1 MLTVRGLVAE
11 MGLELAT
18 GGDGADAPVRWVH
31 ISELPD
37 PTPWLSGGELL
48 LTTGIQL
55 GSEERQR
62 QFVRLLSGHHLAGLG
77 FGTGFDHDALP
88 GAIVDEAGRL
98 DFPVFEV
105 PYELPFIALT
115 EKAFTRLV
123 NEQYEVLQRGI
134 AIHKR
139 LERLVL
145 EERGLDEVVRALAAT
160 TGGAVWVL
168 SARGETIAAKLFRR
182 QVPEAALGHVRE
194 EVRRRSGRLG
204 SAAAADEA
212 LEFAPDHPELAGR
225 SLVLPVSIR
234 GRGGP
239 QAWLVA
245 ARDAGGLG
253 DFERL
258 ILQQAVTVVALELMR
273 QRAMRDTERRLA
285 GDVLA
290 EALTGRLSESELAV
304 RLRPFGV
311 GANAAVLVFAHQ
323 DRGAGAGPGGAGA
336 VREGAGAVREGAG
349 AMKEGAGPA
358 RAGAVPSLRPGAIL
372 PPAEGDLDRFLADAG
387 VGALVASRE
396 RLLCA
401 VVDARDGVD
410 PVAVAA
416 RAREALKPEHGE
428 LRAAAS
434 RPAAVGSLR
443 RSFHEARCALEAAA
457 LANGDSPP
465 VASYRDLG
473 AFQLLLSLQDD
484 DALRLYCDS
493 VLGPLEDASGEY
505 GDELIRSLEAYI
517 EQNGQWEKAARELYC
532 HRHTLRY
539 RIRRVEQ
546 LTGRDLSSARDRI
559 EFWLALRA
567 RELVT

>member
-11 MGLELAT
+11 MGLALAA
-18 GGDGADAPVRWVH
+18 GEDGADAPVRWVH

-55 GSEERQR
+55 DSPERQR
-62 QFVRLLSGHHLAGLG
+62 EFVRLLSDRHLAGLG
-77 FGTGFDHDALP
+77 FATGFNHAALP
-88 GAIVDEAGRL
+88 EAIVEEAADTG
-98 DFPVFEV
+98 FPVFEV
-105 PYELPFIALT
+105 PYELPFIAIT

-139 LERLVL
+139 LERIVL
-145 EERGLDEVVRALAAT
+145 EERGLDEVVRALAAA
-160 TGGAVWVL
+160 TGSAVCVL
-168 SARGETIAAKLFRR
+168 SGRGETIASKLFRR
-182 QVPEAALGHVRE
+182 QLPEAALEHLTE
-194 EVRRRSGRLG
+194 EVRRRSMAAGQG
-204 SAAAADEA
+204 SEA
-212 LEFAPDHPELAGR
+212 TEFAPDHPELAGR
-225 SLVLPVSIR
+225 SLVLPVSTR
-234 GRGGP
+234 GRGAP
-239 QAWLVA
+239 QAWVVA
-245 ARDAGGLG
+245 VHDAGGLG

-290 EALTGRLSESELAV
+290 EALTGRLSEAELAV
-304 RLRPFGV
+304 RMRPFGV
-311 GANAAVLVFAHQ
+311 GANAAVLVFADDQ
-323 DRGAGAGPGGAGA
+323 GGAP
-336 VREGAGAVREGAG
+336 EGEA
-349 AMKEGAGPA
+349 
-358 RAGAVPSLRPGAIL
+358 
-372 PPAEGDLDRFLADAG
+372 DLDRFLADAG
-387 VGALVASRE
+387 VGALVASRG

-401 VVDARDGVD
+401 VVDAGDGAD
-410 PVAVAA
+410 PVGLAA
-416 RAREALKPEHGE
+416 RARDALAPEHGQ

-434 RPAAVGSLR
+434 RSAAVGALR
-443 RSFHEARCALEAAA
+443 QSFHEARCALEAAA
-457 LANGDSPP
+457 LANGSAPE

-484 DALRLYCDS
+484 EALRLYCDS
-493 VLGPLEDASGEY
+493 VLGPLEDATGEY
-505 GDELIRSLEAYI
+505 GDELIRSLEAFI
-517 EQNGQWEKAARELYC
+517 EQNGQWERAARELYC

-546 LTGRDLSSARDRI
+546 LTGRDLSNARDRI

>member
-11 MGLELAT
+11 VGLELAT

-31 ISELPD
+31 ISELQD

-55 GSEERQR
+55 GDAERQR
-62 QFVRLLSGHHLAGLG
+62 EFVRLLSGHHLAGLG
-77 FGTGFDHDALP
+77 FGTGFDHDVLPEALL
-88 GAIVDEAGRL
+88 DEAGKL
-98 DFPVFEV
+98 DFPVFDV
-105 PYELPFIALT
+105 PYELPFIAIT

-134 AIHKR
+134 AVHKR

-182 QVPEAALGHVRE
+182 QVPDDALAHVRE
-194 EVRRRSGRLG
+194 EVRSRSARLG
-204 SAAAADEA
+204 NGEDDA
-212 LEFAPDHPELAGR
+212 LEFAPDHPEIAGR

-245 ARDAGGLG
+245 ARDAEGLG

-311 GANAAVLVFAHQ
+311 GANAAVLVFARQ
-323 DRGAGAGPGGAGA
+323 DGRVAA
-336 VREGAGAVREGAG
+336 VREGAGSAGTGAIPAVGEGAG
-349 AMKEGAGPA
+349 SAGT
-358 RAGAVPSLRPGAIL
+358 GAIL
-372 PPAEGDLDRFLADAG
+372 SSAEGDLDRFLADAG

-401 VVDARDGVD
+401 VVDAREGVD
-410 PVAVAA
+410 PVAMAA
-416 RAREALKPEHGE
+416 RARDALQAEHGE

-457 LANGDSPP
+457 LANGNSPP

>member
-18 GGDGADAPVRWVH
+18 GGDGADAPMRWVH

-55 GSEERQR
+55 GGEERQR
-62 QFVRLLSGHHLAGLG
+62 EFVRLLSGHHLAGLG
-77 FGTGFDHDALP
+77 FGTGFDHERLPEALL
-88 GAIVDEAGRL
+88 DEAGKL
-98 DFPVFEV
+98 GFPVFEV

-168 SARGETIAAKLFRR
+168 SARGETIASKLFRR
-182 QVPEAALGHVRE
+182 QVPDDALEYVRG
-194 EVRRRSGRLG
+194 EVQSRSSPGATDDLR
-204 SAAAADEA
+204 
-212 LEFAPDHPELAGR
+212 EFAPDHPELTGR

-239 QAWLVA
+239 QAWLAA

-290 EALTGRLSESELAV
+290 DALTGRLSESELAV

-311 GANAAVLVFAHQ
+311 GANAAVLVFARM
-323 DRGAGAGPGGAGA
+323 DRESAT
-336 VREGAGAVREGAG
+336 
-349 AMKEGAGPA
+349 
-358 RAGAVPSLRPGAIL
+358 S
-372 PPAEGDLDRFLADAG
+372 AEGDLDRFLADAG

-401 VVDARDGVD
+401 VVDAREGVD
-410 PVAVAA
+410 PVALAA
-416 RAREALKPEHGE
+416 RAREALQPEHGE

-457 LANGDSPP
+457 LANGNSPP

-484 DALRLYCDS
+484 EALRLYCDS

-567 RELVT
+567 REIVT

>member
-1 MLTVRGLVAE
+1 MLTVRGLASE
-11 MGLELAT
+11 MGLELAA
-18 GGDGADAPVRWVH
+18 GEDAADSPVRWVH

-55 GSEERQR
+55 ESAKRQR
-62 QFVRLLSGHHLAGLG
+62 EFVRLLAGHHLAGLG
-77 FGTGFDHDALP
+77 FGTGFDHEGLPAALV
-88 GAIVDEAGRL
+88 AEARELG
-98 DFPVFEV
+98 FPVFEV
-105 PYELPFIALT
+105 PYELPFIAIT
-115 EKAFTRLV
+115 EKAFARLV

-145 EERGLDEVVRALAAT
+145 EESGLDEVVRALAAA
-160 TGGAVWVL
+160 TGGAVCVL
-168 SARGETIAAKLFRR
+168 SGRGETISSKAFRR
-182 QVPEAALGHVRE
+182 PLPEAAMEQIRE
-194 EVRRRSGRLG
+194 QVVERGET
-204 SAAAADEA
+204 AADGNGRVVEIG
-212 LEFAPDHPELAGR
+212 EFAPDHPDIAGR
-225 SLVLPVSIR
+225 SLVLPVSLR
-234 GRGGP
+234 GRGAP

-290 EALTGRLSESELAV
+290 EALTGRLSDEELAT
-304 RLRPFGV
+304 RLRPFGI
-311 GANAAVLVFAHQ
+311 GDDAAVLVFDDH
-323 DRGAGAGPGGAGA
+323 DGPPTAQ
-336 VREGAGAVREGAG
+336 
-349 AMKEGAGPA
+349 
-358 RAGAVPSLRPGAIL
+358 
-372 PPAEGDLDRFLADAG
+372 AEAELDRFLGDAG
-387 VGALVASRE
+387 VGALVATRE

-401 VVDARDGVD
+401 VVDAREELD
-410 PVAVAA
+410 PVALAG
-416 RAREALKPEHGE
+416 RAREAVSANGGT

-434 RPAAVGSLR
+434 RAAPVGALR
-443 RSFHEARCALEAAA
+443 RTFHEARCALEAAA
-457 LANGDSPP
+457 LANGSSPP

-493 VLGPLEDASGEY
+493 VLGPLQDASGEY
-505 GDELIRSLEAYI
+505 GDELIRSLEAFI
-517 EQNGQWEKAARELYC
+517 EQNGQWERAARELYC

-546 LTGRDLSSARDRI
+546 HTGRDLSRPRDRI